1 MALPPQM
8 TSPLFSLGAVLTWGT
23 SDFVGGYA
31 ARRANAFY
39 FTALAHFSGLALML
53 GAALV
58 THADFPSRH
67 GLLWSLAAGSTGG
80 VSLAIFYRALAS
92 GKMGLT
98 APVAALLG
106 AGIPTVV
113 TILREGMPG
122 RLRLLGFVLAAVGI
136 WLISR
141 PEGDAGHPEG
151 LGMAALAGVG
161 FAGFYLCVRQ
171 AGDASSL
178 WIAATSRTASF
189 VVTLLFALL
198 GRHPRDLTP
207 PTAAMAVLA
216 GCLDISGSALF
227 IRASQAGRLDVA
239 VVLSSLYPAITV
251 VLARALLGER
261 FSHLRTIGL
270 VAALAAVPLVS

>member
-1 MALPPQM
+1 M

>member
-1 MALPPQM
+1 MSLPSQM
-8 TSPLFSLGAVLTWGT
+8 IAPVFSLGAVLTWGT

-39 FTALAHFSGLALML
+39 LTALAHFSGLT
-53 GAALV
+53 LV
-58 THADFPSRH
+58 VITAIFTHTPFPGRDS
-67 GLLWSLAAGSTGG
+67 LLWSLAAGSVGG

-113 TILREGMPG
+113 TALREGMPAPA
-122 RLRLLGFVLAAVGI
+122 RFLGFVLAAVGI

-141 PEGDAGHPEG
+141 PEGEAGHPEG
-151 LGMAALAGVG
+151 LGMAALAGIG

-171 AGDASSL
+171 AGDASAL
-178 WIAATSRTASF
+178 WVAATSRTASF
-189 VVTLLFALL
+189 LVTLLFALL
-198 GRHPRDLTP
+198 GRNRRDLTAP
-207 PTAAMAVLA
+207 IVGLAIFA
-216 GCLDISGSALF
+216 GCLDISGSTFF

-251 VLARALLGER
+251 VLARVLLGER
-261 FSHLRTIGL
+261 FSSWRTVGL
-270 VAALAAVPLVS
+270 LAALAAVPLVA